1 MKRFFI
7 CLFFV
12 VALCCTPFLLFPE
25 GSAAPLWKD
34 IMSTEPVVP
43 SDSAQEAE
51 AAAPDEEAT
60 EPAGSE
66 TVSQP
71 FDSQVTLRVLVGGEV
86 TEMTVAD
93 YLKGTLAAEMPSDFP
108 MEALKAQAVAS
119 RTFALK
125 QAEAG
130 KHSNADICTDSS
142 CCQGWTSEMS
152 DEAMTRFSQ
161 AVAETDGL
169 VVTYGDSLIDATF
182 FSCSGGR
189 TEAAVAVWGSDIPYL
204 QSVESPGEENA
215 PRYQETVVLDA
226 DYFADLLQEAYPEMN
241 LSGPPR
247 AWFGPFT
254 RTEGGGL
261 DIVFIG
267 GVRVE
272 GTTLRRL
279 FSLRSTNL
287 DISVTEDNVQI
298 TTTGF
303 GHRVGMS
310 QYGAR
315 AMAEGGTDFEE
326 ILLHY
331 YTGTEIKK
339 LLCQTAEQ

>member
-1 MKRFFI
+1 MRYSVFSAVI
-7 CLFFV
+7 
-12 VALCCTPFLLFPE
+12 VALFWAALPLLVVRGDASPE
-25 GSAAPLWKD
+25 SEPGVVSAAGTD
-34 IMSTEPVVP
+34 SDAVSGHSGETT
-43 SDSAQEAE
+43 DSAAQSI
-51 AAAPDEEAT
+51 PDAQ
-60 EPAGSE
+60 S
-66 TVSQP
+66 
-71 FDSQVTLRVLVGGEV
+71 FDASFRLPVLQDGQIES
-86 TEMTVAD
+86 MALD
-93 YLKGTLAAEMPSDFP
+93 RYLTGVLLAEMPASFAD
-108 MEALKAQAVAS
+108 EARKAQAVAS
-119 RTFALK
+119 RTYALRNYRHRRHDG
-125 QAEAG
+125 AAVCANAG
-130 KHSNADICTDSS
+130 
-142 CCQGWTSEMS
+142 CCQGWTDPDSVDPAVRAKAE
-152 DEAMTRFSQ
+152 EAVR
-161 AVAETDGL
+161 ATDGL
-169 VVTYGDSLIDATF
+169 VIRYEGTLIDATF

-204 QSVESPGEENA
+204 QSVESPGEEDA

-226 DYFADLLQEAYPEMN
+226 YYFADLLQEAYPEMN